1 MRDPEPRQTE
11 SKSSILVRSDRGL
24 SDAVTVLLLIGIA
37 VIAVGLLAVFVFDLV
52 PTGQDSVQA
61 SLDFNQENETI
72 TVFHEGGDQ
81 LPDDVTV
88 ETTGDAVVDEHAL
101 GGLSSGQEGTIT
113 LSDGTEGDRISVV
126 YGGTIIDS
134 FDLTHDVPEA

>member
-1 MRDPEPRQTE
+1 MSNQEPRQTDSE
-11 SKSSILVRSDRGL
+11 SSIIVRSDRGL

-61 SLDFNQENETI
+61 SLDFDQDNDTI

-88 ETTGDAVVDEHAL
+88 EATGAAQNNVTVHTL
-101 GGLSSGQEGTIT
+101 GGISSGQEGTIT
-113 LSDGTEGDRISVV
+113 LSAGTEGDRISVV
-126 YGGTIIDS
+126 YDGTIIDS
-134 FDLTHDVPEA
+134 FDLTETVS